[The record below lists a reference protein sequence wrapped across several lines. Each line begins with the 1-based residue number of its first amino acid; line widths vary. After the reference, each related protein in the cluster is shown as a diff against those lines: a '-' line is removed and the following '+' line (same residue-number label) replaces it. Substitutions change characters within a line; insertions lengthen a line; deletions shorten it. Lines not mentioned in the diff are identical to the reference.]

1 MGRFINMLAA
11 TIPML
16 AATLAMGEGSI
27 VGSKHDF
34 SGQSFSDGAIC
45 KPCHTP
51 HNADITVTG
60 RLWAHTMSSQV
71 TYQYHSNVR
80 QTMPD
85 ATTALDDAKG
95 SLTAAT
101 DLDGASRLCLSC
113 HDGTVALDSFKGSNH
128 TTSNGLGITGAA
140 NLGTDLSNDH
150 PVGLTAVIADYKAYY
165 KPVTGILAANKLK
178 LVKTSVPYAAGG
190 KDMYGTALTGNEYA
204 VSCVTCHDVHNG
216 AGVDAGVGLLR
227 VTNAGSAL
235 CLSCHNK

>member
-16 AATLAMGEGSI
+16 AATLAMGGGSI

-34 SGQSFSDGAIC
+34 SGSSFSDGAIC

-51 HNADITVTG
+51 HNADLTVTG
-60 RLWAHTMSSQV
+60 RLWAHTMSSNV
-71 TYQYHSNVR
+71 SYVYHGTRVSPADGTTT
-80 QTMPD
+80 QD
-85 ATTALDDAKG
+85 AANG
-95 SLTAAT
+95 SIAQT

-128 TTSNGLGITGAA
+128 VSNGIGISGSA

-150 PVGLTAVIADYKAYY
+150 PVGLNAVIADYKAYY

-190 KDMYGTALTGNEYA
+190 KDVNGVALTGNEYA

-216 AGVDAGVGLLR
+216 QGVDAGVGLLR
-227 VTNAGSAL
+227 VSNAGSAL

>member
-1 MGRFINMLAA
+1 MGRFINLLAA

-16 AATLAMGEGSI
+16 AATLAMGEGTI
-27 VGSKHDF
+27 IGSKHDF
-34 SGQSFSDGAIC
+34 SGSSFSDGAIC

-71 TYQYHSNVR
+71 TYQYHGSRITAADN
-80 QTMPD
+80 
-85 ATTALDDAKG
+85 TTTQDGANG
-95 SLTAAT
+95 TITAAT

-128 TTSNGLGITGAA
+128 ASNGIGITGSA

-150 PVGLTAVIADYKAYY
+150 PVGLLAVIADYKPYY
-165 KPVTGILAANKLK
+165 KPVAGILALKQLK
-178 LVKTSVPYAAGG
+178 LVKTSVAYGATA
-190 KDMYGTALTGNEYA
+190 KDVYGNVLTGNEYA

-216 AGVDAGVGLLR
+216 SNVDAGVGLLR